1 MNGPTCILL
10 SQKGRTL
17 RRIGVFRNLRSIPK
31 MGGGR
36 NALSFRTKRGSVRTF
51 DVLPDGQHFIG
62 VVGARSLEES
72 PKAAQIQVVLNWF
85 EDVKQRM
92 PR

>member
-1 MNGPTCILL
+1 MSFSAKPSVTFGSPVRAPRAGFITGP
-10 SQKGRTL
+10 
-17 RRIGVFRNLRSIPK
+17 P
-31 MGGGR
+31 
-36 NALSFRTKRGSVRTF
+36 GSMRTF

-62 VVGARSLEES
+62 VVGAGSLEES